1 MASEKVVLEFEA
13 NLSGLQKALA
23 SVPDMTADQAKDAV
37 RQLRK
42 SFLAAEKAAK
52 KAAKVQG
59 KSFKKASKEVD
70 ESAAQTAE
78 GMMRLSQAVGGK
90 TGEMAGR
97 VEALSQSVRAL
108 ATPLGAGTAA
118 AVAMTAAVTGLA
130 AGMVASVFAADDFID
145 DLKELQG
152 LEGFE
157 LLPAEQVEAIEN
169 VNGSLDAI
177 GAIAKQATIVL
188 AGEFA
193 PAMEQGAVAVVA
205 LNLAMLDGLKQLA
218 NALDLFEV
226 IGDAMIDHLMSPID
240 LVVSGLAG
248 MVKALALVAEAA
260 GQDELAGK
268 LTDATTAMA
277 QLRKQLTTAKLLEAA
292 SLTIDLADS
301 TGNYTDRARE
311 LIGTLEE
318 VDTTQKSVQ
327 TSTKDLDAEI
337 EALTQG
343 NLASFTKALE
353 AEQKALEQ
361 VAAIGTAARKS
372 QLTAEQAL
380 QLQYADQLLAIEEL
394 STAHQENYAI
404 QQAAAASR
412 LAVEADY
419 HAQLE
424 QLRAADDAKA
434 KASAVQQRDNAI
446 GLTQSLIQTSDQLTQ
461 ARMQNIDTT
470 TAAGRAEAEQMFNVQ
485 KALAIVSVIIDATL
499 ADGHRRRC
507 CRCRA
512 DRCRRRPHRLAEAR
526 VSDGRHRA
534 LDRSPADRRAARR
547 GGLEPLSG
555 RSAGPVRGRRHQQR
569 AYARR
574 RDGRSDGLRTPRVQ
588 LVCCRFAERRRP
600 SHERAKPQKR
610 STWPQPQEA
619 MTWRATSAP
628 ATTCAGSS
636 CMTLESRRRT
646 LTPPNRAT
654 PRRALALGCPRIR
667 TALVARWCSRR
678 RATRPPVSSCG

>member
-13 NLSGLQKALA
+13 NLAGMQRALA
-23 SVPDMTADQAKDAV
+23 SIPDMTEKEAKDAV

-59 KSFKKASKEVD
+59 KSFKRAAKEID
-70 ESAAQTAE
+70 QSAEQTGE
-78 GMMRLSQAVGGK
+78 GLKRMAQAVGGK

-97 VEALSQSVRAL
+97 VEALGQSVAAL

-130 AGMVASVFAADDFID
+130 AGMVAAVFAADDFID
-145 DLKELQG
+145 DLKELRG

-157 LLPAEQVEAIEN
+157 LLPADQVEAIET
-169 VNGSLDAI
+169 VNGSLDAVV
-177 GAIAKQATIVL
+177 AVAKQATVTIG
-188 AGEFA
+188 GEFA
-193 PAMEQGAVAVVA
+193 PALENAAVGMVA
-205 LNLAMLDGLKQLA
+205 LNLAALDMLKQFVDA
-218 NALDLFEV
+218 IDVFQV
-226 IGDAMIDHLMSPID
+226 VGDTIIDAVLGPIDHFAKGLGT
-240 LVVSGLAG
+240 VVQG
-248 MVKALALVAEAA
+248 LALVAEAA
-260 GQDELAGK
+260 GQDQLAGK
-268 LTDATTAMA
+268 LNEAVDAMT
-277 QLRKQLTTAKLLEAA
+277 QLRGQLNTSTLMGAA
-292 SLTIDLADS
+292 GVALDIADGY
-301 TGNYTDRARE
+301 GNYTERARE

-394 STAHQENYAI
+394 STAHQENFAI

-419 HAQLE
+419 YAQLQ

-434 KASAVQQRDNAI
+434 KASAVQRRDDGIA
-446 GLTQSLIQTSDQLTQ
+446 LAQSLIHTSDQLTQ

-485 KALAIVSVIIDATL
+485 KALAIVSVIIDGALATSKAFAQFGPPPSPMGIAAAAAAAAQTGAAAAL
-499 ADGHRRRC
+499 IASQKPEFPMGGIVPSIDHQLIAAQPG
-507 CRCRA
+507 
-512 DRCRRRPHRLAEAR
+512 EA
-526 VSDGRHRA
+526 V
-534 LDRSPADRRAARR
+534 LN
-547 GGLEPLSG
+547 
-555 RSAGPVRGRRHQQR
+555 RSAVDRLGPSGVDAINNGRMPGGEMVVQMVYEHRVFNSFV
-569 AYARR
+569 ADSLSAGGPLTNALNRR
-574 RDGRSDGLRTPRVQ
+574 SGPPG
-588 LVCCRFAERRRP
+588 
-600 SHERAKPQKR
+600 H
-610 STWPQPQEA
+610 
-619 MTWRATSAP
+619 
-628 ATTCAGSS
+628 
-636 CMTLESRRRT
+636 SRRR
-646 LTPPNRAT
+646 R
-654 PRRALALGCPRIR
+654 
-667 TALVARWCSRR
+667 
-678 RATRPPVSSCG
+678 